1 MKIDNHIVK
10 LICPSSSGS
19 LLTDHCS
26 GVFLNHIER
35 SALLAVVLGVAVVLA
50 TGCSSTGAGF
60 SPLLIRGPLPAA
72 QQSSGLEENGWNPPP
87 RSPAFNDL
95 VAVE

>member
-1 MKIDNHIVK
+1 MKINKHTVK
-10 LICPSSSGS
+10 VICPSSSGS

-26 GVFLNHIER
+26 GVFLNHIGR

-50 TGCSSTGAGF
+50 TGCSSAGTGF
-60 SPLLIRGPLPAA
+60 HPLLISSPLPAA
-72 QQSSGLEENGWNPPP
+72 QQSSDLEENGLNQLP

-95 VAVE
+95 FGS